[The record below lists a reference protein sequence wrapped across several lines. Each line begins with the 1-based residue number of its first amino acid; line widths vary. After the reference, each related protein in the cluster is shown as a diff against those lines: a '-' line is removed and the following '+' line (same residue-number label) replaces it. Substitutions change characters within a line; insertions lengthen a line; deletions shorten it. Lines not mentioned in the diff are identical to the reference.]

1 MPRSDPRPKLL
12 QPLTSEVAR
21 DSYTFDDTDSDQ
33 SVRLQGRKSTGSSS
47 FEPNKKRKMP
57 ITSDSQKPKLNL
69 TNKKSN
75 DISNERTESQKSSV
89 LYKRRSKEVVNEDMF
104 EETADG
110 NNSTTSDGSQRR
122 HEERLNFKIPNGMKF
137 RPMESAVDND
147 EISTSDE
154 KTLAS

>member
-1 MPRSDPRPKLL
+1 
-12 QPLTSEVAR
+12 
-21 DSYTFDDTDSDQ
+21 
-33 SVRLQGRKSTGSSS
+33 
-47 FEPNKKRKMP
+47 MP